1 MGLPASARKPGGQKY
16 PSLGPADDALDA
28 DGLTALSFE
37 QAQKK
42 AQEWFQLVAN
52 GGTRSKRSAYTVAD
66 CIAKLLDFP
75 GKCLSGLDGAA
86 MMRLRLPVALTA

>member
-1 MGLPASARKPGGQKY
+1 LPIGGTDQFRGKPPWRRSLGHGVARFREETGGGQKY

-42 AQEWFQLVAN
+42 AQEWFQLVARHPQQAQRLH
-52 GGTRSKRSAYTVAD
+52 GGGLHCQVA
-66 CIAKLLDFP
+66 
-75 GKCLSGLDGAA
+75 
-86 MMRLRLPVALTA
+86 